1 MIGFVV
7 GMMLLFILVFDVIV
21 VVLCRKSS
29 EFDDKVE
36 EHWGKNSEKIRVL
49 SGEEIEENIDN
60 KEKTQEE

>member
-1 MIGFVV
+1 MIEFVV
-7 GMMLLFILVFDVIV
+7 WMMLLFILVFGVIV

-29 EFDDKVE
+29 EFDDKVDE
-36 EHWGKNSEKIRVL
+36 YWGKNSEKIRVL